1 MDSSWNWG
9 SSYTVYFREDKSRC
23 LLRNTKFLKV
33 SILDKGV
40 SGWMGVK
47 FNLPPNFS
55 RSCSPKYFP
64 QKQSQQLW
72 KGRAWIWSKYEILQS
87 GHNPISVQL
96 ETREKGKTLE
106 EEEVAVPGFCDRSK
120 EKLLFLMK
128 PPVLPDESVIQPN
141 LSYLIEAKLPSC
153 IHS

>member
-1 MDSSWNWG
+1 MN
-9 SSYTVYFREDKSRC
+9 
-23 LLRNTKFLKV
+23 
-33 SILDKGV
+33 
-40 SGWMGVK
+40 GVK

-55 RSCSPKYFP
+55 RSCSSKYFP

-72 KGRAWIWSKYEILQS
+72 MTGGGPGFDLNMKSC
-87 GHNPISVQL
+87 NPDIIQFL
-96 ETREKGKTLE
+96 LNLKTREKGKTLE

-153 IHS
+153 CKHISHIFGSTRLFMKYEH